1 MSINWKTVGRRL
13 GYGSSLLAV
22 GGTAAYTSFGHIA
35 AVARLGHQ
43 PPGLAALL
51 PLSVD
56 GMMAVATLAIA
67 EDKAQG
73 RKPRPWARVA
83 LALGALVSLSAN
95 IASTAVHHPDGLSIA
110 VAAWSP
116 IALFMVVEIMAKRG
130 KEIPTATSTPVHATA
145 TVGTPAQ
152 TVATVNA
159 PLAPK
164 PRPMPVVVPATARP
178 LPIAPARPAR
188 GHRRRATGTPPA
200 GRSSGQ
206 AARHGLGQRAGHG
219 RQPPHR
225 PAVEQADTAAP
236 PDGPLRRAGDVSSAP
251 GHTGHPTRSPG
262 LPRGGRGL
270 FRLLAGKRFPSLAP
284 RCPRSAGSCAPSRA
298 SRSTCGRGRPPGR
311 RGS

>member
-152 TVATVNA
+152 TVATVNV

-178 LPIAPARPAR
+178 LPIAPAAPRVAIAAAPRAPR
-188 GHRRRATGTPPA
+188 QRVAAAAKPRATVSASVPDTDVNPRTGLPWSKRTLQRRRTG
-200 GRSSGQ
+200 R
-206 AARHGLGQRAGHG
+206 
-219 RQPPHR
+219 
-225 PAVEQADTAAP
+225 
-236 PDGPLRRAGDVSSAP
+236 
-251 GHTGHPTRSPG
+251 
-262 LPRGGRGL
+262 
-270 FRLLAGKRFPSLAP
+270 
-284 RCPRSAGSCAPSRA
+284 
-298 SRSTCGRGRPPGR
+298 
-311 RGS
+311 